1 MKNNSAQFAGST
13 VPQAPSIRGADILS
27 TAAAPAIWG
36 STYVVTTELL
46 PAGVPLTV
54 AMLRALPAGIAL
66 LVIVRTLPRGV
77 WLWRSFLLG
86 AFNFSVFWWLLFVS
100 AYRLPGGVAA
110 TVGAI
115 QPLIVIGL
123 SRVVL
128 GRAMRP
134 AAIASAFVGIAGV
147 ALLVLTPAARL
158 DPVGIAAGLGGA
170 LSMACGT
177 VLSRKWQPPVSA
189 LTFTA
194 WQLTAGGLLLLPMAL
209 SLEPIPKDLTA
220 ANALGFA
227 WLGLVGAAATYFLW
241 LRGIAR
247 LEPAV
252 VSFLLFLSP
261 LTAVMLGWVFLNQTL
276 SPAQCSGVVLI
287 IGGIWFGQRSQKKVV
302 SQLKFSLAERARLIT
317 KLLFNPGL
325 WFEWGRK

>member
-1 MKNNSAQFAGST
+1 MTSNSAPVDDPA
-13 VPQAPSIRGADILS
+13 VPQAPSIRGFDILS
-27 TAAAPAIWG
+27 TAIAPAIWG

-86 AFNFSVFWWLLFVS
+86 ALNFSVFWWLLFVS

-110 TVGAI
+110 TVGAV

-123 SRVVL
+123 ARLALSNPV
-128 GRAMRP
+128 RP
-134 AAIASAFVGIAGV
+134 AAIASALVGIAGV

-177 VLSRKWQPPVSA
+177 VLSRKWQPPVPA
-189 LTFTA
+189 LTYTA
-194 WQLTAGGLLLLPMAL
+194 WQLATGGMLLLPAAL
-209 SLEPIPKDLTA
+209 LLEPFPSDLTA
-220 ANALGFA
+220 VNALGFA
-227 WLGLVGAAATYFLW
+227 WLGLIGAAATYFLW

-261 LTAVMLGWVFLNQTL
+261 LTAVMLGWLFLDQTL
-276 SPAQCSGVVLI
+276 SPGQLLGMILI
-287 IGGIWFGQRSQKKVV
+287 IGGIWFGQRSQKNGAIKIRSV
-302 SQLKFSLAERARLIT
+302 RR
-317 KLLFNPGL
+317 
-325 WFEWGRK
+325 

>member
-1 MKNNSAQFAGST
+1 MTVGSVDFSKKPVPHARSAGGF
-13 VPQAPSIRGADILS
+13 DLLL
-27 TAAAPAIWG
+27 TAVAPAIWG
-36 STYVVTTELL
+36 STYIVATQLL
-46 PAGVPLTV
+46 PAGIPLTI
-54 AMLRALPAGIAL
+54 AMLRALPAGVL
-66 LVIVRTLPRGV
+66 LLLIVRTLPRGA
-77 WLWRSFLLG
+77 WLWRSLLLG
-86 AFNFSVFWWLLFVS
+86 GINFSVFWWLLFVS
-100 AYRLPGGVAA
+100 AYHLPGGVAA

-123 SRVVL
+123 ARLVL

-134 AAIASAFVGIAGV
+134 VAIASAFVGIAGV

-158 DPVGIAAGLGGA
+158 DPVGVAAALGGA

-189 LTFTA
+189 LTFAA
-194 WQLTAGGLLLLPMAL
+194 WQLTAGGLLLLPAAVV
-209 SLEPIPKDLTA
+209 LEPFPSNLTA

-261 LTAVMLGWVFLNQTL
+261 LTAVALGWLLLDQSLTPIQILGMMLVT
-276 SPAQCSGVVLI
+276 
-287 IGGIWFGQRSQKKVV
+287 GGIWSGQRAQSCTAAT
-302 SQLKFSLAERARLIT
+302 SGAATSC
-317 KLLFNPGL
+317 G
-325 WFEWGRK
+325 G

>member
-1 MKNNSAQFAGST
+1 MKTGFAHVPDSAA
-13 VPQAPSIRGADILS
+13 PQAQTMRGFDILS
-27 TAAAPAIWG
+27 TAVAPAIWG
-36 STYVVTTELL
+36 STYIVTTEFL
-46 PAGVPLTV
+46 PAGIPLTA
-54 AMLRALPAGIAL
+54 AMLRALPAGAAL
-66 LVIVRTLPRGV
+66 LLLVRTLPRGV
-77 WLWRSFLLG
+77 WFWRSILLG
-86 AFNFSVFWWLLFVS
+86 ALNFSVFWWLLFVS

-115 QPLIVIGL
+115 QPLIVVGL
-123 SRVVL
+123 ARIVL
-128 GRAMRP
+128 GRAVRP
-134 AAIASAFVGIAGV
+134 AAIAAALAGIAGV

-158 DPVGIAAGLGGA
+158 DPIGIAAGLGGA

-194 WQLTAGGLLLLPMAL
+194 WQLTAGGLVLLPVAL
-209 SLEPIPKDLTA
+209 ALEPFPTELTA
-220 ANALGFA
+220 ANAVGFA
-227 WLGLVGAAATYFLW
+227 WLGLIGAAATYFLW

-261 LTAVMLGWVFLNQTL
+261 LTAVTLGWLFLEQTL
-276 SPAQCSGVVLI
+276 SPAQFSGMILI

-302 SQLKFSLAERARLIT
+302 SQ
-317 KLLFNPGL
+317 
-325 WFEWGRK
+325 FEVRPR

>member
-1 MKNNSAQFAGST
+1 MKSNSAPVADPV
-13 VPQAPSIRGADILS
+13 VPQAPSIRGFDILS
-27 TAAAPAIWG
+27 TAIAPAIWG
-36 STYVVTTELL
+36 STYVVATELL
-46 PAGVPLTV
+46 PAGIPLTV

-66 LVIVRTLPRGV
+66 LAIVRTLPRGV

-86 AFNFSVFWWLLFVS
+86 AVNFSVFWWLLFVS

-123 SRVVL
+123 ARLAL
-128 GRAMRP
+128 GNPVRP

-158 DPVGIAAGLGGA
+158 DPIGIAAGLGGA

-194 WQLTAGGLLLLPMAL
+194 WQLTAGGLLLLPVAL
-209 SLEPIPKDLTA
+209 SLEPFPSDLTA
-220 ANALGFA
+220 ANALGFT
-227 WLGLVGAAATYFLW
+227 WLGLIGAAATYFLW

-261 LTAVMLGWVFLNQTL
+261 LTAVVLGWLFLDQTL
-276 SPAQCSGVVLI
+276 SPAQCSGMVLI
-287 IGGIWFGQRSQKKVV
+287 VGGIWFGQRSQKKVV
-302 SQLKFSLAERARLIT
+302 SQFEVRL
-317 KLLFNPGL
+317 
-325 WFEWGRK
+325 R

>member
-1 MKNNSAQFAGST
+1 MKNNSAPVAGSV
-13 VPQAPSIRGADILS
+13 VPQASSIRGFDILL
-27 TAAAPAIWG
+27 TAIAPAIWG

-46 PAGVPLTV
+46 PAGIPLTV

-123 SRVVL
+123 ARLAIGSPV
-128 GRAMRP
+128 RP
-134 AAIASAFVGIAGV
+134 AAIASALVGIAGV
-147 ALLVLTPAARL
+147 ALLVLTPAATL
-158 DPVGIAAGLGGA
+158 DPAGIAAGFGGA

-189 LTFTA
+189 LTFTG
-194 WQLTAGGLLLLPMAL
+194 WQLTAGGLLLLPVAL
-209 SLEPIPKDLTA
+209 ALEPFPLNLTA
-220 ANALGFA
+220 ANGLGFA
-227 WLGLVGAAATYFLW
+227 WLGMVGAAATYFLW

-261 LTAVMLGWVFLNQTL
+261 LTAVILGWLVLNQTL
-276 SPAQCSGVVLI
+276 SQAQFSGMILI
-287 IGGIWFGQRSQKKVV
+287 VGGISFGQRSQKNSTANVRV
-302 SQLKFSLAERARLIT
+302 DRS
-317 KLLFNPGL
+317 
-325 WFEWGRK
+325 

>member
-1 MKNNSAQFAGST
+1 MTSNSTPVDDPA
-13 VPQAPSIRGADILS
+13 VPQAPSIRGFDILS
-27 TAAAPAIWG
+27 TAIAPAIWG

-123 SRVVL
+123 ARLAL
-128 GRAMRP
+128 GNPVRP
-134 AAIASAFVGIAGV
+134 AAIASALAGIAGV

-189 LTFTA
+189 LTYTA
-194 WQLTAGGLLLLPMAL
+194 WQLTTGGMLLLPAAL
-209 SLEPIPKDLTA
+209 LLEPFPSDLTA
-220 ANALGFA
+220 VNALGFA

-261 LTAVMLGWVFLNQTL
+261 LTAVMLGWLFLDQTL
-276 SPAQCSGVVLI
+276 SPGQLLGTILI
-287 IGGIWFGQRSQKKVV
+287 IGGIWFGQRSQKNGTIKIRSV
-302 SQLKFSLAERARLIT
+302 RR
-317 KLLFNPGL
+317 
-325 WFEWGRK
+325 

>member
-1 MKNNSAQFAGST
+1 MKSNHAPVDVPA
-13 VPQAPSIRGADILS
+13 VPQAPSIRGLDILS
-27 TAAAPAIWG
+27 TAIAPAIWG

-46 PAGVPLTV
+46 PAGIPLTV

-66 LVIVRTLPRGV
+66 LVMVRTLPRGV
-77 WLWRSFLLG
+77 WLWRSLLLG
-86 AFNFSVFWWLLFVS
+86 AFNFSIFWWLLFVS

-123 SRVVL
+123 ARLAL
-128 GRAMRP
+128 GNPVRP
-134 AAIASAFVGIAGV
+134 AAIASALVGIAGV
-147 ALLVLTPAARL
+147 AVLVLTPAARL
-158 DPVGIAAGLGGA
+158 DPIGIAAGLGGA

-177 VLSRKWQPPVSA
+177 VLSRRWQPPVSA
-189 LTFTA
+189 VTFTG
-194 WQLTAGGLLLLPMAL
+194 WQLTAGGLLLLPVAL
-209 SLEPIPKDLTA
+209 SLEPFPSDLTT
-220 ANALGFA
+220 ANALGFI

-261 LTAVMLGWVFLNQTL
+261 LTAVILGWVFLDQTL
-276 SPAQCSGVVLI
+276 SPAQFSGMILI
-287 IGGIWFGQRSQKKVV
+287 VGGIWFGQRV
-302 SQLKFSLAERARLIT
+302 LRR
-317 KLLFNPGL
+317 
-325 WFEWGRK
+325 

>member
-1 MKNNSAQFAGST
+1 MTSNSAPVDDPA
-13 VPQAPSIRGADILS
+13 VPQAPSIRGFDILS
-27 TAAAPAIWG
+27 TAIAPAIWG

-86 AFNFSVFWWLLFVS
+86 ALNFSVFWWLLFVS

-110 TVGAI
+110 TVGAV

-123 SRVVL
+123 ARLALSNPV
-128 GRAMRP
+128 RP
-134 AAIASAFVGIAGV
+134 AAIASALVGIAGV

-170 LSMACGT
+170 LSMACAT
-177 VLSRKWQPPVSA
+177 VLSRKWQPPVPA
-189 LTFTA
+189 LTYTA
-194 WQLTAGGLLLLPMAL
+194 WQLTTGGILLLPAAL
-209 SLEPIPKDLTA
+209 LLEPFPSDLTA
-220 ANALGFA
+220 VNALGFA

-261 LTAVMLGWVFLNQTL
+261 LTAVILGWLFLDQTL
-276 SPAQCSGVVLI
+276 SPGQLLGMILI
-287 IGGIWFGQRSQKKVV
+287 IGGIWFGQSSQKNGAIKIRSV
-302 SQLKFSLAERARLIT
+302 RR
-317 KLLFNPGL
+317 
-325 WFEWGRK
+325 

>member
-1 MKNNSAQFAGST
+1 MKSNSAPVADPV
-13 VPQAPSIRGADILS
+13 VPQAPSIRGFDILS
-27 TAAAPAIWG
+27 TAIAPAIWG
-36 STYVVTTELL
+36 STYVVATELL
-46 PAGVPLTV
+46 PAGIPLTV

-123 SRVVL
+123 ARLAL
-128 GRAMRP
+128 GNPVRP
-134 AAIASAFVGIAGV
+134 AAIASALIGIAGV
-147 ALLVLTPAARL
+147 AFLVLTPAARL
-158 DPVGIAAGLGGA
+158 DPIGIAAGLGGA

-194 WQLTAGGLLLLPMAL
+194 WQLTAGGVLLLPVAL
-209 SLEPIPKDLTA
+209 FLEPFPSDLTA
-220 ANALGFA
+220 ANALGFT
-227 WLGLVGAAATYFLW
+227 WLGLIGAAATYFLW

-261 LTAVMLGWVFLNQTL
+261 LTAVILGWVFLEQTL
-276 SPAQCSGVVLI
+276 SPAQCSGMMLI

-302 SQLKFSLAERARLIT
+302 SQFEVRL
-317 KLLFNPGL
+317 
-325 WFEWGRK
+325 R